1 MKRCRIL
8 QKHSVFCGLRHFI
21 LQDTS
26 QICLNRNE
34 FVSGKCTDEK
44 NYLADAYKGL
54 AARTISAYSL
64 FNSSKAFSASFG
76 IST

>member
-1 MKRCRIL
+1 MKRCRFL

-21 LQDTS
+21 LQDTT
-26 QICLNRNE
+26 QICLNRSE
-34 FVSGKCTDEK
+34 IRKRKCTDEK

-64 FNSSKAFSASFG
+64 FNSSKASSASFG